1 MKSLLDEMANHD
13 TEIRDILGDTLG
25 VFTELYSPYLAG
37 FSATE
42 CEEIKNSITSDM
54 FMQSATQSNAA
65 VKKAAE
71 DYRKGQVK
79 AQLFQAL
86 ERQNRRNKESESMV
100 CKVSDSYTLPH

>member
-1 MKSLLDEMANHD
+1 MANHD

-79 AQLFQAL
+79 AQLFKL
-86 ERQNRRNKESESMV
+86 W
-100 CKVSDSYTLPH
+100 SDKTGGTKNPRAWSAKYQTPLPH